1 MRRREFIAGLGSAAA
16 WLLAARAQQAAPP
29 VIRFV
34 DAGSADASADNTPQK
49 VVLYQEDPNDP
60 AGKRYVGSAVW
71 RTESVPPSPGQKPNI
86 AARADIEIPAQ
97 NISIRW
103 SLRRNDDK
111 ALPASHT
118 IEMMFT
124 LPPNFPHGGITN
136 IPGVLMKQSEST
148 RGVALAG
155 LAVKVANNFFLIGLS
170 SVAANMRRNIE
181 LLEELSWIDI
191 PVVYGDGKRAII
203 AIEKGAP
210 GERAFTDVLGQ
221 APL

>member
-60 AGKRYVGSAVW
+60 AGKRYLGSAVW

>member
-1 MRRREFIAGLGSAAA
+1 MKRRTFIAGLGSAAA
-16 WLLAARAQQAAPP
+16 WPVVGRAQQAAVP
-29 VIRFV
+29 VIDFV

-203 AIEKGAP
+203 AIEKGTP